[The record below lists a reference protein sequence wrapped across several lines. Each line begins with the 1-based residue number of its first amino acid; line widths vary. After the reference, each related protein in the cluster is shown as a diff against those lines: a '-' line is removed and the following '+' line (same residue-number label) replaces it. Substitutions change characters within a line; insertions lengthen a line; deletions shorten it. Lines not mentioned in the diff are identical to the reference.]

1 MVMTPHDVKWPAN
14 LDPPSWILQFSLQS
28 KKKGG
33 GINSKLSQNA
43 DEMQKMVNFMKQIGR
58 NYRIKSNS
66 LFLVHF

>member
-33 GINSKLSQNA
+33 GGGINSKLSQNA
-43 DEMQKMVNFMKQIGR
+43 DEMLKNGEFYEANWKKLQN
-58 NYRIKSNS
+58 
-66 LFLVHF
+66 